1 MTAQSIIIT
10 DEPSVFSPTRCKP
23 LVSGRTGEGPAVHAF
38 SGAPQM
44 TQAEVSKALDYV
56 IWRIETKTDP
66 YELEMLAIIRE
77 ALESRIEVSSHG

>member
-1 MTAQSIIIT
+1 
-10 DEPSVFSPTRCKP
+10 
-23 LVSGRTGEGPAVHAF
+23 
-38 SGAPQM
+38 M
-44 TQAEVSKALDYV
+44 TQADISKALDYV